1 LLENG
6 IKLSS
11 SFLGV
16 DERELALGA
25 IRDKYQRLLVNIE
38 ALKNTLA
45 EEVPVLDEKTLK
57 EAVDRMF
64 EMAVEIARDLREFEI
79 D

>member
-1 LLENG
+1 
-6 IKLSS
+6 
-11 SFLGV
+11 V

-38 ALKNTLA
+38 ALKNSLA
-45 EEVPVLDEKTLK
+45 EEVPILDEKTLK
-57 EAVDRMF
+57 EAIDRLF
-64 EMAVEIARDLREFEI
+64 NMAVEIARDLREFEI